1 MAPTAAALRQ
11 KATPPS
17 GMRSLRARNPSRGL
31 CSRKA
36 SSWRSSGSIIM
47 PMVAAS
53 QEEEEEEEEEGE
65 EVQALGTIRC
75 VCCGCSLTVTATA
88 LFTVRRWML

>member
-17 GMRSLRARNPSRGL
+17 GMGSLRARNPSRGL

-36 SSWRSSGSIIM
+36 SSWRSSGSIIK

-53 QEEEEEEEEEGE
+53 QEEEEEE
-65 EVQALGTIRC
+65 VQALGTIRC
-75 VCCGCSLTVTATA
+75 ACCGCSLTVTATA